1 MKFFALVTLFNND
14 QTESTKKLK
23 DIELSLSDNSVDV
36 SHKHLV

>member
-23 DIELSLSDNSVDV
+23 DIWNYHSQIIALM
-36 SHKHLV
+36 